1 LTLQVEP
8 SSKIRGVQ
16 LAFVLAIFLGSG
28 LLFII
33 FFERLP
39 LNQGA
44 KFAIDIQGIHDGLA
58 RGIYYAV
65 DNGLR
70 NPPWSV
76 LPLLPLGLLPWRA
89 AWGLLVYLTILVL
102 IISVPRVENRV
113 MYMLSVILLTGSFLS
128 LRNAIDGNLE
138 GLVVAGMLLVV
149 YGYNKQQPLPLAAGI
164 LMATAKPQ
172 SSVMAMLVLGAYM
185 LLGLPRATWLQTSAL
200 VLAVV
205 VPMMVL
211 RGERWV
217 AALQNTYQRD
227 TIMDASL
234 RAALNRANLFSPATD
249 WLLWGT
255 VVVITIYVMW
265 RSRTT
270 LSREKTGMLCAASLL
285 LAPYTAGNNLLVVF
299 AIGVIPLFQKHPLW
313 GGLLIVLM
321 DAQIFVN
328 NAQYTNINAY
338 YSTALLL
345 LSWGVL
351 MGYIWQTE
359 IRPAPAGEVTQE
371 HILAN

>member
-1 LTLQVEP
+1 
-8 SSKIRGVQ
+8 
-16 LAFVLAIFLGSG
+16 LAIFLGSG